1 VAAPPSDAQV
11 KSLVEDAQKAVLQ
24 MIEQA
29 TMQSD
34 FEALAN
40 ACLRAG
46 FVKKRKMSD
55 GTMRLVPI
63 DRARMTLVDRVL
75 SLLIAAHAEPSPRK
89 RDSSVRTTR
98 PDPRREE

>member
-1 VAAPPSDAQV
+1 V
-11 KSLVEDAQKAVLQ
+11 KNLVEQAQKSVLQ
-24 MIEQA
+24 MIETA
-29 TMQSD
+29 TMEPAR
-34 FEALAN
+34 FEELAE

-46 FVKKRKMSD
+46 FVKHRTATD
-55 GTMRLVPI
+55 GTTQLVPV

-75 SLLIAAHAEPSPRK
+75 SLLIAARAEASPSPRK